1 MDWIDEKIEK
11 LRNRIR
17 NLSLKQALAV
27 YLLLAVLAA
36 FLCSFLIQQ
45 ICFWAE
51 NRIFARYGMKLHQDR
66 GIVDIYYMGQ
76 NAAVWRLTETEQ
88 DQIFILQLVSD
99 LSPWICMAVW
109 MVIAAVLFYYKRM
122 KAPFDIL
129 KKGADEMG
137 RKNLDF
143 QIYYDSADEMGQL
156 CRTFEQMR
164 SAIVSDRE
172 ELWQRIEDQKEIN
185 AAFAHDMRTPLTV
198 LRGYAELLGRYV
210 PEGKISEQKLADT
223 LALMTRQLQRLEDYT
238 KTMRHIRSFEEI
250 EPVREQIRFR
260 HLSER
265 IREITDPLN
274 EARGVEIRLTNRQ
287 EQKNGRRVQEN
298 ESQDQENTNLWLDVS
313 LFLEVFENLLSNA
326 LRYAVEQVQIT
337 LEWDESSGYL
347 RLYVYDD
354 GQGFDIEELYTVSEP
369 YFRGE
374 KSLADGQGQE
384 PEKEH
389 FGIGLHICRVLAE
402 KHGGSLNLAN
412 SIDGGALASVSFF
425 CRNS

>member
-1 MDWIDEKIEK
+1 MDWIDEKIDK

-27 YLLLAVLAA
+27 YLLLGILAA
-36 FLCSFLIQQ
+36 FLCSFLAQQ

-51 NRIFARYGMKLHQDR
+51 NRIFARYGMELHQDR
-66 GIVDIYYMGQ
+66 GIVNLYYMEQ
-76 NAAVWRLTETEQ
+76 NAAVWRLTESEQ
-88 DQIFILQLVSD
+88 DQIFILQLLYN
-99 LSPWICMAVW
+99 LSPWVSMAVW
-109 MVIAAVLFYYKRM
+109 MVIAAVLFYRRRM
-122 KAPFDIL
+122 KEPFDIL
-129 KKGADEMG
+129 KKGANEMG
-137 RKNLDF
+137 QKNLDF
-143 QIYYDSADEMGQL
+143 QIHYDSTDEMGQL

-164 SAIVSDRE
+164 SAIVSVRE

-198 LRGYAELLGRYV
+198 LRGYSELLGRYV
-210 PEGKISEQKLADT
+210 PEGKISEQKLTDT

-260 HLSER
+260 YLAEC

-274 EARGVEIRLTNRQ
+274 EAGGVAIRLTDRQ
-287 EQKNGRRVQEN
+287 EQE
-298 ESQDQENTNLWLDVS
+298 DMNLCLDES

-326 LRYAVEQVQIT
+326 LRYAARQVQIT

-347 RLYVYDD
+347 RLYVHDD
-354 GQGFDIEELYTVSEP
+354 GQGFNIEELHTASEP

-374 KSLADGQGQE
+374 KSLADGQGNE

-412 SIDGGALASVSFF
+412 SIEGGALASVSFF

>member
-1 MDWIDEKIEK
+1 M
-11 LRNRIR
+11 LYN
-17 NLSLKQALAV
+17 
-27 YLLLAVLAA
+27 
-36 FLCSFLIQQ
+36 
-45 ICFWAE
+45 
-51 NRIFARYGMKLHQDR
+51 
-66 GIVDIYYMGQ
+66 
-76 NAAVWRLTETEQ
+76 
-88 DQIFILQLVSD
+88 

-109 MVIAAVLFYYKRM
+109 MVIAAVLFYRKRM
-122 KAPFDIL
+122 KEPFDIL
-129 KKGADEMG
+129 KKGVYEMG

-156 CRTFEQMR
+156 CRIFEKMR

-185 AAFAHDMRTPLTV
+185 AAFAHDLRTPLTV
-198 LRGYAELLGRYV
+198 LRGYSELLGRYV
-210 PEGKISEQKLADT
+210 PEGKISEQKLTDT

-274 EARGVEIRLTNRQ
+274 EAGGVEIRLTDRQ
-287 EQKNGRRVQEN
+287 EQK
-298 ESQDQENTNLWLDVS
+298 DTNLWMDES

-326 LRYAVEQVQIT
+326 LRYAASQVQIT
-337 LEWDESSGYL
+337 LQWDESSGYL
-347 RLYVYDD
+347 RLYVRDD
-354 GQGFDIEELYTVSEP
+354 GQGFDVEELHTVSEP

-374 KSLADGQGQE
+374 KSLADGQENEQ
-384 PEKEH
+384 EKEH
-389 FGIGLHICRVLAE
+389 FGIGLHICQVLAE
-402 KHGGSLNLAN
+402 KHAGRLDLAN
-412 SIDGGALASVSFF
+412 SMDGGALASVSFF

>member
-27 YLLLAVLAA
+27 YLLLGILAA

-51 NRIFARYGMKLHQDR
+51 NRIFARYGMELHQDR

-76 NAAVWRLTETEQ
+76 NTAVWRFTETEQ

-109 MVIAAVLFYYKRM
+109 MVIAAVLFYRKRM
-122 KAPFDIL
+122 KTPFDIL
-129 KKGADEMG
+129 KKGADEME

-156 CRTFEQMR
+156 CHTFEQMR
-164 SAIVSDRE
+164 STIVSDRE

-185 AAFAHDMRTPLTV
+185 AAFAHDMRTPLTI
-198 LRGYAELLGRYV
+198 LRGYSELLGRYV
-210 PEGKISEQKLADT
+210 PEGKISEEKLSDT
-223 LALMTRQLQRLEDYT
+223 LALMTQHLKRLEDYT

-274 EARGVEIRLTNRQ
+274 EACGVEIRLTDQQ
-287 EQKNGRRVQEN
+287 EQE
-298 ESQDQENTNLWLDVS
+298 DMNLWLDES

-337 LEWDESSGYL
+337 LEWDESSGDL
-347 RLYVYDD
+347 HLYVHDD
-354 GQGFDIEELYTVSEP
+354 GQGFDIEELHTVSEP

-374 KSLADGQGQE
+374 KSLADGQGYESYE

-412 SIDGGALASVSFF
+412 SMDGGALASVSFF